1 MIFSD
6 GIAGTCVEEEGKG
19 RGFLPS
25 LQVTGE
31 GRIRRHEQR
40 KRDEGGERGKER
52 QKRGEEKT
60 EKEGERWKLSWGKK
74 KRNIWERGGQKEGKE
89 RRKNKATRSVG

>member
-1 MIFSD
+1 MFFSV
-6 GIAGTCVEEEGKG
+6 GIAVTCVEEEGKG

-31 GRIRRHEQR
+31 GRARRHEQR

-52 QKRGEEKT
+52 QKRGQREK
-60 EKEGERWKLSWGKK
+60 
-74 KRNIWERGGQKEGKE
+74 GQ
-89 RRKNKATRSVG
+89 R